1 MTVGPGTATPG
12 RRVRTACTLVA
23 GAGLAFALLHPTLA
37 LAQQTGPVGA
47 MPALTSTPTAGGG
60 QSYSLSL
67 QLLVLLTALTFLP
80 AILLLMTAFTRIII
94 VLSLLR
100 HALGTQSSPPNQV
113 MVGLALFLTLFVMT
127 PVADRIYDDAYLPF
141 SRSQISQDE
150 ALKRAEGPIKG
161 FMLKQTREPD
171 VALFMKLAN
180 APAVASPDEVPLKV
194 LIPAFVTSELKTS
207 FQIGFIVFVP
217 FIIIDLV
224 VSSVLMSMGMM
235 MLSPTLISLPF
246 KLMLFV
252 LADGWTLLIAS
263 LVQSFNP

>member
-1 MTVGPGTATPG
+1 MNV
-12 RRVRTACTLVA
+12 RVR
-23 GAGLAFALLHPTLA
+23 AFASVLAAICLLAASSTAFAQAAGVSA
-37 LAQQTGPVGA
+37 L
-47 MPALTSTPTAGGG
+47 PALTSTPIAGGG

-67 QLLVLLTALTFLP
+67 QLLLLLTALTFLP

-127 PVADRIYDDAYLPF
+127 PVADKIYDDAYLPF
-141 SRSQISQDE
+141 SKQQISQDE
-150 ALKRAEGPIKG
+150 ALNRAQAPLKA
-161 FMLKQTREPD
+161 FMIRQTREPD
-171 VALFMKLAN
+171 IALFMKLAN
-180 APAVASPDEVPLKV
+180 APAAANPADVSLKV

-263 LVQSFNP
+263 LIQSFS

>member
-1 MTVGPGTATPG
+1 MTIARSTAAKLA
-12 RRVRTACTLVA
+12 VAVVMA
-23 GAGLAFALLHPTLA
+23 GASVSAW
-37 LAQQTGPVGA
+37 AQQTGA
-47 MPALTSTPTAGGG
+47 MQALTTTPLAGGG

-100 HALGTQSSPPNQV
+100 HALGTQTSPPNQV
-113 MVGLALFLTLFVMT
+113 MVGLALFLTLFVMA

-141 SRSQISQDE
+141 SRNQISQDE
-150 ALKRAEGPIKG
+150 ALSRAEGPIKG
-161 FMLKQTREPD
+161 FMTKQTREPD
-171 VALFMKLAN
+171 IALFMKLAN
-180 APAVASPDEVPLKV
+180 APAVANPSDVPLKV
-194 LIPAFVTSELKTS
+194 LIPAFVTSELKTA
-207 FQIGFIVFVP
+207 FQIGFIVFIP

-263 LVQSFNP
+263 LVQSFN